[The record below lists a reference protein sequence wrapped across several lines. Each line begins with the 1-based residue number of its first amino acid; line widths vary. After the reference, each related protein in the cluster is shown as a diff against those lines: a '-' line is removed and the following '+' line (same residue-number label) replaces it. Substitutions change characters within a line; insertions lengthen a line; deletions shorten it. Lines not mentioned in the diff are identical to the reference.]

1 MVISR
6 YPDTIDVRAVEPL
19 TGFTVRVTFSDG
31 SQRVINLEPHL
42 EGPIFAPIRNDPE
55 MFHRVFVDH
64 GAVAWPNGAYIYTDT
79 LYYEGPPPWAEIA
92 FHEKEIAQQ

>member
-42 EGPIFAPIRNDPE
+42 
-55 MFHRVFVDH
+55 
-64 GAVAWPNGAYIYTDT
+64 
-79 LYYEGPPPWAEIA
+79 
-92 FHEKEIAQQ
+92 